1 MRSRALGLVAITL
14 TSLLGLADTV
24 GIAQSQQQPAARA
37 TTPAKGRVPRT
48 PWGDPD
54 LQGVW
59 DYRTITPLERNRELG
74 TREFYTEEEKKTL
87 EARAG
92 RRRAREGATRYF
104 TIDSFRCGGCNRHGR
119 RTSGLPLC

>member
-14 TSLLGLADTV
+14 TSTLGLAGTV
-24 GIAQSQQQPAARA
+24 GLAQSQPAAARP
-37 TTPAKGRVPRT
+37 TTAAKGKVPRT

-74 TREFYTEEEKKTL
+74 TREFY
-87 EARAG
+87 
-92 RRRAREGATRYF
+92 RRREEDARGP
-104 TIDSFRCGGCNRHGR
+104 R
-119 RTSGLPLC
+119 RTSHGRST

>member
-1 MRSRALGLVAITL
+1 MERQLVTSMGSLSIVIAAALLAPASAAEQPGAVPR
-14 TSLLGLADTV
+14 LAD
-24 GIAQSQQQPAARA
+24 GH
-37 TTPAKGRVPRT
+37 
-48 PWGDPD
+48 PD

-92 RRRAREGATRYF
+92 RRMDGPQDALQPTR
-104 TIDSFRCGGCNRHGR
+104 D
-119 RTSGLPLC
+119 